1 MRRFLAVLCAALC
14 CGSARASTY
23 SEFNAGIVAQSH
35 DDWDG
40 AIAHFTTALAAAD
53 LVPAYRTTAYVD
65 RGLAHQHK
73 KQWDLAIADYTEAL
87 KNDSS
92 YLEAYQFRAAAYVG
106 SDKAD
111 LAVADITSLISHKP
125 FMIDAY
131 GARGEIY
138 ASQHN
143 YDAAIADFSTIVTVA
158 PKEASGYEARGAV
171 YRAKGDYGH
180 AMDDDD
186 KAIELGAK
194 HADNYFERGLV
205 YEAQGDYRH
214 AVRDFES
221 ASDIAPKDDNVRL
234 HLGLSTWEAGRFDD
248 ALKTFGA
255 LKDDAKPEF
264 VPYAA
269 LWMWL
274 SAAKNGGDSDSAF
287 KAAAGR
293 YSGTDW
299 PRPIVDLYSGTG
311 SVDAMLKA
319 ASDSDTKKQSEK
331 TCEAN
336 FYGGVWQDMHRE
348 TAAAKAMLS
357 TAATACPAYFIERTA
372 AAAELKRLR

>member
-1 MRRFLAVLCAALC
+1 MRRFLAVLCVALC
-14 CGSARASTY
+14 CTTARASTY

-35 DDWDG
+35 DDWES
-40 AIAHFTTALAAAD
+40 AIAHFTTALAASD

-65 RGLAHQHK
+65 RGLAYQHK
-73 KQWDLAIADYTEAL
+73 KQFDLAIGDYTEAL
-87 KNDSS
+87 KNDPS

-106 SDKAD
+106 ADKVD
-111 LAVADITSLISHKP
+111 LAIADITTLISHKP

-143 YDAAIADFSTIVTVA
+143 YDAAIADFSTIVGMT
-158 PKEASGYEARGAV
+158 PKEAAGYEARGAV
-171 YRAKGDYGH
+171 YRAKGDYDH

-186 KAIELGAK
+186 KAIDLGAK

-205 YEAQGDYRH
+205 YEALGDYRH

-248 ALKTFGA
+248 ALKTFGVI
-255 LKDDAKPEF
+255 KDSAKPEF

-274 SAAKNGGDSDSAF
+274 SMAKSGGDGDGAF
-287 KAAAGR
+287 KDAAGR
-293 YSGTDW
+293 YNGADW
-299 PRPIVDLYSGTG
+299 PRPIVDLYAGTG

-319 ASDSDTKKQSEK
+319 ASDADTKKQAEK

-348 TAAAKAMLS
+348 MAAAKAMLS
-357 TAATACPAYFIERTA
+357 TAAAACPTYFIERTA